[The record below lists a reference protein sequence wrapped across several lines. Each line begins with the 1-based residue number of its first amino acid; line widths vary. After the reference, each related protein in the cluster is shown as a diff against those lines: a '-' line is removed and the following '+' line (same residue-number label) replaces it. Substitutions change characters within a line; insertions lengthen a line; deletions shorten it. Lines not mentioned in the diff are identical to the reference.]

1 MQENNK
7 IWPPEPSRPSGVPGP
22 VINPKL
28 PPGLLTNHPVWDFL
42 VGLVAGPVV
51 HVLLLMCS
59 VVIVG
64 YAHAQRYEYAPWG
77 LAVLGGI
84 LLFVFLFRRYP
95 YLMAGFIIATISVAM
110 FSFIVVSIAPA

>member
-22 VINPKL
+22 VINSKRD
-28 PPGLLTNHPVWDFL
+28 GLLTNHPVWDFL

-51 HVLLLMCS
+51 HVFLLICS
-59 VVIVG
+59 VVITG
-64 YAHAQRYEYAPWG
+64 CFHAQRYEYAPWG
-77 LAVLGGI
+77 LAVLCGI